1 MARGHKRFWRDVG
14 RGFKKTGGVMSRG
27 MKALP
32 KALDKA
38 DRLAE
43 KTVNFVDNVGQ
54 YAQLAGQDFG
64 NDIATKFGSDLR
76 KNVADYRANPQQ
88 DSALMSRIRQDLR
101 R

>member
-64 NDIATKFGSDLR
+64 NDIAS
-76 KNVADYRANPQQ
+76 
-88 DSALMSRIRQDLR
+88 
-101 R
+101 